1 MNINKYQQ
9 QLLGLFEQ
17 KFQLNAEIII
27 QKSRISF
34 KKKGTRFNFFILF
47 PNKDG
52 FYLHLNQRFLTSEL
66 KIDGFTDINFLNAK
80 LYLQTEIRDETDAL
94 KTIELISN
102 IIIFKK

>member
-1 MNINKYQQ
+1 MNINKDQQ

-17 KFQLNAEIII
+17 KIQLNTEIII

-34 KKKGTRFNFFILF
+34 KKKGTRLNFFILF

-52 FYLHLNQRFLTSEL
+52 FYLHLNQRFLPSEI

-80 LYLQTEIRDETDAL
+80 LYLQTEIRDKTDAL
-94 KTIELISN
+94 KNIDLIN
-102 IIIFKK
+102 NLIIF